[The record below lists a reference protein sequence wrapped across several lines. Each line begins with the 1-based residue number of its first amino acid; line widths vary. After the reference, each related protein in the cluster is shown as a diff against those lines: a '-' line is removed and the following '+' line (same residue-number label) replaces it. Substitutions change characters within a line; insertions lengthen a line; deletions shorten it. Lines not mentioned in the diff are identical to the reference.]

1 MSITTIK
8 VTTNLRQR
16 VQAHA
21 RRSHLSQAD
30 VLERALD
37 LLDRDVFFEQLR
49 RDVAEHPETVHEGN
63 ERDDW
68 LGGPLVT
75 GEGW

>member
-8 VTTNLRQR
+8 VTTDLRQR
-16 VQAHA
+16 VQTHA

-30 VLERALD
+30 VLERAMD

-49 RDVAEHPETVHEGN
+49 RDVAEHPETAD
-63 ERDDW
+63 ERNDREDW
-68 LGGPLVT
+68 LGGPLVD
-75 GEGW
+75 GEDR

>member
-8 VTTNLRQR
+8 VTTDLRQR
-16 VQAHA
+16 VQTHA
-21 RRSHLSQAD
+21 RRRHLSQAE

-49 RDVAEHPETVHEGN
+49 RDVAEHPETPD
-63 ERDDW
+63 ERSEREQW

-75 GEGW
+75 GENQ